1 MATVR
6 SAASRS
12 SCRPSAASDHAEPA
26 ILGAPCLAARRAVRG
41 GARGDHRLR
50 PGSARRGRP
59 LLRPYDRDLGRRGH
73 LVGSGPDPHG
83 RRPVRQA
90 GGPRRARRLGREFPH
105 RAPARTAAARR
116 LRGARADPVQLDR
129 RRAQAGDPRGLPAR
143 PCRLRRGSPIRR
155 AARRPARGAS
165 AGPLLSGLP
174 RRIRLRAHG
183 LLFCA
188 ARSPGAPGRRPA
200 RCSGRH
206 RRRVLDRP
214 AGAGRPFP
222 VA

>member
-1 MATVR
+1 MATVP

-26 ILGAPCLAARRAVRG
+26 FLAAACLAARRGVRRG
-41 GARGDHRLR
+41 PDGDHRLR
-50 PGSARRGRP
+50 PGPAHRRRP
-59 LLRPYDRDLGRRGH
+59 LFRPRDRDLGRRQH
-73 LVGSGPDPHG
+73 LVGGGPDPHG
-83 RRPVRQA
+83 RCPVRQV
-90 GGPRRARRLGREFPH
+90 GGPRRARRLGRRLLQ
-105 RAPARTAAARR
+105 RAAARIAAARR
-116 LRGARADPVQLDR
+116 LRGAGADPVQLDR

-143 PCRLRRGSPIRR
+143 PCRLRRGSPICR

-165 AGPLLSGLP
+165 AGPLLSRLP
-174 RRIRLRAHG
+174 RLFRLRAHG

-188 ARSPGAPGRRPA
+188 ARPPGAPGRQPA
-200 RCSGRH
+200 RRGGRH

>member
-12 SCRPSAASDHAEPA
+12 SCRPSAASDRAEPA
-26 ILGAPCLAARRAVRG
+26 FLAAACLAARRGVR
-41 GARGDHRLR
+41 RGPDGDRRLR
-50 PGSARRGRP
+50 PGPAHRRHP
-59 LLRPYDRDLGRRGH
+59 LLRPCNRDLGRRGH
-73 LVGSGPDPHG
+73 LVGGGPDPHG
-83 RRPVRQA
+83 RRTARQA
-90 GGPRRARRLGREFPH
+90 GGPRRALRLGRRFLH
-105 RAPARTAAARR
+105 RAPAPLAAARR
-116 LRGARADPVQLDR
+116 LRGAGADPLQFDR

-143 PCRLRRGSPIRR
+143 PRRLRRGSPVRR
-155 AARRPARGAS
+155 AARRPARGPS
-165 AGPLLSGLP
+165 AGPLLSRLP
-174 RRIRLRAHG
+174 RLFRLRAHG

-200 RCSGRH
+200 RCGGRH

-214 AGAGRPFP
+214 AGAGRPFS